1 MVVGRGM
8 YKAYDGVAAL
18 AGVDLTVQTG
28 SVHGLFGPNGSGKS
42 TLLRA
47 LLGLVRLDAG
57 TLEVAGTVGGFVEAP
72 GAYPYLTGRRNLELL
87 AGLDDAPGDV
97 KDVLC

>member
-1 MVVGRGM
+1 MVVGRGV

-18 AGVDLTVQTG
+18 AGVDPTVQTG
-28 SVHGLFGPNGSGKS
+28 TVHGQLGPNGAGKS

-57 TLEVAGTVGGFVEAP
+57 TLEVAGTVSGSWRRRAP
-72 GAYPYLTGRRNLELL
+72 TPT
-87 AGLDDAPGDV
+87 
-97 KDVLC
+97 

>member
-18 AGVDLTVQTG
+18 EGVDLTVQTG
-28 SVHGLFGPNGSGKS
+28 TVHGLLGPNGAGKS

-57 TLEVAGTVGGFVEAP
+57 TPEVAGTVGGSWRRRAP
-72 GAYPYLTGRRNLELL
+72 TPT
-87 AGLDDAPGDV
+87 
-97 KDVLC
+97 